1 MEMVEYVM
9 DQHYQ
14 NPSVGTPPN
23 VQTPTDYEYYVARHG
38 KHSDYHKRTHDEL
51 IQDVNVLHDFTK
63 KLVKEKI
70 RMQGEMREAR
80 DQVKWANF
88 KIWALMIVMAAE
100 GSVIGWLVQEF
111 LARFK

>member
-1 MEMVEYVM
+1 MVEYVESHM
-9 DQHYQ
+9 E
-14 NPSVGTPPN
+14 NPS

-38 KHSDYHKRTHDEL
+38 KHSDYHQRTHEEL
-51 IQDVNVLHDFTK
+51 ISDVNVLHDFTR

-70 RMQGEMREAR
+70 QMQGEMRKAQ